1 MFFFARRTSVAALI
15 SDSLSACR
23 AATDRYGVL
32 TPFCIGGMFGAMF
45 GAMFGDATKGET
57 LKMEPSGGEAF
68 AAAPS
73 AVVGLLAAGR
83 TGESWAAGK
92 GGEDAMRFHA
102 CLASGG
108 LRMVVHCSCA
118 AGQSEGLGQRGS
130 RRGGLKLL
138 PHGH

>member
-1 MFFFARRTSVAALI
+1 MVKIDTSLPDMWTVDVDRASVPYFFFARRTSVAALI

-83 TGESWAAGK
+83 TGES
-92 GGEDAMRFHA
+92 
-102 CLASGG
+102 
-108 LRMVVHCSCA
+108 
-118 AGQSEGLGQRGS
+118 
-130 RRGGLKLL
+130 
-138 PHGH
+138 